1 MSQPPPA
8 LPLEV
13 FDPAAFTAELAA
25 QPVVKACKAAIERVG
40 QHLDAAFL
48 RGDNTS
54 DLVLQRAVF
63 IDALLRSAWH
73 QHGWPDLELCLIA
86 VGGYGRGELHPHSD
100 IDLLILLPETS
111 AERYHD
117 SVENFVTLLWD
128 INLNIGHSVRSVSQC
143 SEAAAADIT
152 VATNLMEARLLTGP
166 ETLYQ
171 ALHAA
176 TGPDKIWPSRA
187 FFRAKWDEQIE
198 RHRKYGNTEYNLEPN
213 VKSSPG
219 GLRDIQMIGWVTQRH
234 FGARGFEELAQR
246 GFLSADEVSMLLQG
260 RDFLWRVRYGLHLL
274 SGREEDRLLFDH
286 QRTLSKMFGY
296 EDDSSRLGVERFMQ
310 VYYRAVLALGELNE
324 VLMQH
329 FDEAILRAC
338 EPESVMILN
347 QRFRVRNGYIEV
359 SNDKVFEKTPSALL
373 EVFVLMAQHE
383 HIDGVRA
390 ATIRLIRDHA
400 HLIDDKFRHD
410 PRNTRLFMELL
421 GSPHKV
427 AQQLRRMKR
436 YGVLAQYLPEF
447 GRVVGRMQHDLFH
460 IYTVDAHTL
469 EVVKNMR
476 RFQYTDA
483 EQKFPVAARVV
494 RRLPKIELLYIA
506 GLYHDIAKG
515 RGGDHSTLGAAD
527 AIAFCERHGLNKR
540 DTNLVAWLVEKHLL
554 MSSVAQRQDIS
565 DPEVVRDFALE
576 MGDQVHL
583 DYLFLLTVADIS
595 ATNPTLWNA
604 WRASLLRQ
612 LYAETKRALRR
623 GLENPVDKHEWID
636 EAQQNVINR
645 LEGLGFSEE
654 EVRELWANASEDYF
668 LREKVEDIVWHTQ
681 AVAQHHNPEEPLV
694 LIKDSSEVLFEA
706 ATQIFVRTRQ
716 RSHIFALLASAMEQ
730 LDLSIQDAR
739 LYNSGTGFTLY
750 TFFVLDASG
759 KPIADDSHRL
769 DYIKQFLR
777 EQLKKSEAYPDIMRK
792 RTPRQLRLFSMPT
805 STSMF
810 TDTSKNQTVLEVMTP
825 DRPGLLAR
833 IGSIFYAYGVQL
845 QNAKITTL
853 GERVEDVFFITD
865 SQQRPIEDPELCDLI
880 QRAIKKELDEKAAA

>member
-1 MSQPPPA
+1 MSQSPPA
-8 LPLEV
+8 LPSKV
-13 FDPAAFTAELAA
+13 FDPASFRAALAGCK
-25 QPVVKACKAAIERVG
+25 PVPKYKAAIEQVR
-40 QHLDAAFL
+40 QHLDAAFA
-48 RGDNTS
+48 RGDNIR
-54 DLVLQRAVF
+54 DLVQQRALF
-63 IDALLRSAWH
+63 IDELLRCAWE
-73 QHGWPDLELCLIA
+73 QQPWPDRQLALVA
-86 VGGYGRGELHPHSD
+86 VGGYGRGELHPYSD
-100 IDLLILLPETS
+100 IDLLILLPENDG
-111 AERYHD
+111 ERYHQT
-117 SVENFVTLLWD
+117 VEAFITLLWD
-128 INLNIGHSVRSVSQC
+128 MNLDIGHSVRSVSEC
-143 SEAAAADIT
+143 HEAASDIT
-152 VATNLMEARLLTGP
+152 VATNLMESRLLTGP
-166 ETLYQ
+166 ARLFQ
-171 ALHAA
+171 DLRAA
-176 TGPDKIWPSRA
+176 TGPDQIWPSRE

-219 GLRDIQMIGWVTQRH
+219 GLRDIQMVGWVTKRH
-234 FGARGFEELAQR
+234 FGANHFEELVER
-246 GFLSADEVSMLLQG
+246 GFLSADEMSILLQG
-260 RDFLWRVRYGLHLL
+260 RDFLWRVRYGLHIL

-286 QRTLSKMFGY
+286 QRTLAKMFGY
-296 EDDSSRLGVERFMQ
+296 EDDSNRLAVERFMQ
-310 VYYRAVLALGELNE
+310 VYYRWVLALGELNE

-338 EPESVMILN
+338 EPENVMVLN
-347 QRFRVRNGYIEV
+347 PRFRVRNGYIEV
-359 SNDKVFEKTPSALL
+359 NNDKVFEKTPSALF

-383 HIDGVRA
+383 HIDGMRA
-390 ATIRLIRDHA
+390 STIRLIRNSV
-400 HLIDDKFRHD
+400 HLIDEKFRND

-427 AQQLRRMKR
+427 AQCLRRMKR
-436 YGVLAQYLPEF
+436 YGVLSKYLPEF

-476 RFQYTDA
+476 RFQYSDA
-483 EQKFPVAARVV
+483 AQKHPMVARIVK
-494 RRLPKIELLYIA
+494 RLPKIELLFIA

-515 RGGDHSTLGAAD
+515 RGGDHSTLGAVD
-527 AIAFCERHGLNKR
+527 AAHFCERHGLNKR

-554 MSSVAQRQDIS
+554 MSAVAQRQDIS

-583 DYLFLLTVADIS
+583 DYLFVLTVADIN

-623 GLENPVDKHEWID
+623 GLERPVDKQEWID
-636 EAQQNVINR
+636 EAQQSALTQ
-645 LEGLGFSEE
+645 LEDLGFNEE
-654 EVRELWANASEDYF
+654 EVRELWANAGEDYF

-681 AVAQHHNPEEPLV
+681 AVAQHHDPDDPLV
-694 LIKDSSEVLFEA
+694 LIQDSSDVMFES
-706 ATQIFVRTRQ
+706 ATQIFVRTRNQ
-716 RSHIFALLASAMEQ
+716 PYIFAMLASSMEQ

-739 LYNSGTGFTLY
+739 LYNASTGLILY

-759 KPIADDSHRL
+759 KPIADDAPRL
-769 DYIKQFLR
+769 EQIKRYLHDQLLKA
-777 EQLKKSEAYPDIMRK
+777 EQYPDIMRK
-792 RTPRQLRLFSMPT
+792 RTPRQLRLFSIPT

-810 TDTSKNQTVLEVMTP
+810 TDTGKNQTVLEVITP

-833 IGSIFYAYGVQL
+833 IGRIFYAYGIQL

-865 SQQRPIEDPELCDLI
+865 NQQRPIEDPQLCEQI